1 MFIKLMPVNQI
12 RYKAKPSLQ
21 LWKLQTD
28 IETVRRSLHIVV
40 VPTKQTGKHSVT
52 SQCVHVLMAQ
62 RCAALRCA
70 ALRCTEFHEFHVQSN
85 NHVPAHIKRTL

>member
-62 RCAALRCA
+62 RCAAV
-70 ALRCTEFHEFHVQSN
+70 H
-85 NHVPAHIKRTL
+85 